1 MNQKL
6 VQSLVQVILSL
17 SEEEQDYLQRE
28 IGKHS
33 LTQEIVKIKQKLE
46 EFENKY
52 HMKSD
57 DFYRQFQAGNLED
70 SIDFFEWNTYYEM
83 LMNANIKA
91 S

>member
-6 VQSLVQVILSL
+6 VQSLVEVILSL

-33 LTQEIVKIKQKLE
+33 LTQEIVKIEQKLE
-46 EFENKY
+46 ELENKY
-52 HMKSD
+52 QMKSD

-70 SIDFFEWNTYYEM
+70 SMDFFEWNTYYEM

>member
-6 VQSLVQVILSL
+6 VQSLVEVILSL

-33 LTQEIVKIKQKLE
+33 LTQEIVKIEQKLE
-46 EFENKY
+46 ELENKY
-52 HMKSD
+52 QMKLD

-70 SIDFFEWNTYYEM
+70 SMDFFEWNTYYEM

>member
-1 MNQKL
+1 MNKKL
-6 VQSLVQVILSL
+6 VQSLVEVIFSL

-33 LTQEIVKIKQKLE
+33 LTQEIVKIEQKLE
-46 EFENKY
+46 ELENKY
-52 HMKSD
+52 QMKSD

-70 SIDFFEWNTYYEM
+70 SMDFFEWNTYYEM

>member
-33 LTQEIVKIKQKLE
+33 LTQEIVKIEQKLE
-46 EFENKY
+46 ELENKY
-52 HMKSD
+52 QMKSD
-57 DFYRQFQAGNLED
+57 YFYRQFQAGNLED
-70 SIDFFEWNTYYEM
+70 SMDFFEWNTYHEM